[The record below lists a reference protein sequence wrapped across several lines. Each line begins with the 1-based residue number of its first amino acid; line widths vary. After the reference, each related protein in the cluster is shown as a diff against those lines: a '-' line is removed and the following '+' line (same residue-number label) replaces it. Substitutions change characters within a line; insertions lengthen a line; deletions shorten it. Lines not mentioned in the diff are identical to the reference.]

1 MYAKIR
7 DKSAITS
14 NQISINSSIHKYDNE
29 KEKLREFVLKSGI
42 VEINEATVVAK
53 NNNETIARE
62 ID

>member
-1 MYAKIR
+1 MYAKLR

-14 NQISINSSIHKYDNE
+14 NQISINLSIHKYDNE